1 MNTLANALEPTI
13 HVCGRSLQ
21 KSRITTR
28 TVMGGTADVI
38 PALKDNLSWFRFDQG
53 IQNQKFPND

>member
-1 MNTLANALEPTI
+1 MA
-13 HVCGRSLQ
+13 
-21 KSRITTR
+21 
-28 TVMGGTADVI
+28 GTADVI